1 MCVDSKYLPES
12 QSKIK
17 FYDGQ
22 SDELIGVVPH
32 KRVAASETELLV
44 WECHCPICS
53 DTFEDPTPSRARTF
67 EPNRRCQKHK
77 RPGVRPNRR
86 MDRSAFQQGVGGQQ

>member
-17 FYDGQ
+17 VYDGQ

-53 DTFEDPTPSRARTF
+53 DIFEDRTPSQARTF
-67 EPNRRCQKHK
+67 EPNRPCQRRK
-77 RPGVRPNRR
+77 RPGMRVKARG
-86 MDRSAFQQGVGGQQ
+86 AA